1 MDRSAVAE
9 GAAAATGGEELVE
22 IRVVDDSELDGA
34 VDGEGDGDGARM
46 EVFDEV
52 RGSVD
57 GIDDEESSFGGEWAC
72 RAFFADEVRVGDY
85 VSKSALEH
93 VLHLFVIVCD
103 EIGGAGFLV
112 DPDVP
117 AVGAPDDFAAAAHQ
131 TADRFEFVRHDDVL
145 FRFSGALYQKRPL
158 LRQVRLANAAAS
170 ESGRAGACMS

>member
-72 RAFFADEVRVGDY
+72 
-85 VSKSALEH
+85 
-93 VLHLFVIVCD
+93 
-103 EIGGAGFLV
+103 
-112 DPDVP
+112 
-117 AVGAPDDFAAAAHQ
+117 
-131 TADRFEFVRHDDVL
+131 
-145 FRFSGALYQKRPL
+145 
-158 LRQVRLANAAAS
+158 
-170 ESGRAGACMS
+170 